1 MVVWHWVHWTAVVLC
16 TPVSATGV
24 VGWLNVAPAQLATT
38 WWHDEQSV
46 EYPAAVW
53 FGLVVAT

>member
-1 MVVWHWVHWTAVVLC
+1 MVVWHCVHCTRVELC

-38 WWHDEQSV
+38 WWQLVQSV
-46 EYPAAVW
+46 E
-53 FGLVVAT
+53 